1 MIQLSEWEQQRSN
14 ELEFLV
20 NDLVGSKNKFYLLDY
35 FSFSLSH
42 PSHRN
47 IFRTFKVLKFFF
59 FFFFKNIEHIIW
71 NNNIKWNRTDSAFYF
86 SCHWATFMLFII
98 PWFCSKTINHLFIL
112 SIKYDKNYCAFG
124 LLFNGWRDNV
134 WLLEN
139 RTTPLFGKFFL
150 SRIVTN
156 WIWYSF
162 VPQTIF
168 VRTTVMASTARFFK
182 KCIE

>member
-1 MIQLSEWEQQRSN
+1 MIW
-14 ELEFLV
+14 LEVKTSFICWIIFLF
-20 NDLVGSKNKFYLLDY
+20 LFHTHRIGI
-35 FSFSLSH
+35 SFVRLRCWS
-42 PSHRN
+42 
-47 IFRTFKVLKFFF
+47 FFF

-182 KCIE
+182 KWVE